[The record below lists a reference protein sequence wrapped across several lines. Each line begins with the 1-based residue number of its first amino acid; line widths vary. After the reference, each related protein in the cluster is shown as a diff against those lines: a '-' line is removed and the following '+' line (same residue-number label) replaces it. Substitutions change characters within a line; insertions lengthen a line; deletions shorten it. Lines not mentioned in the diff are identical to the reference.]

1 MNSRPS
7 LFPGSFPIPDIML
20 TNLLLP
26 TTPEKIQ
33 STNSPAIPFNQH
45 KSVPAFSVSSRDST
59 SKDSP
64 PLPPRSSSEEGVIIH
79 PPPPLDRRLKDGSL
93 FGAPVLFNK
102 FARSAAH
109 VPLSPSLWTRLIAIW
124 PNFHLAPLNARI
136 RRTMETFTSYL
147 RWFHFCGLM
156 LQRFS
161 G

>member
-1 MNSRPS
+1 
-7 LFPGSFPIPDIML
+7 ML

-109 VPLSPSLWTRLIAIW
+109 VPLSLDEVNRYLTQFSSRAFKRANTENNGDFHVISPMIPLLR
-124 PNFHLAPLNARI
+124 PNAPTIFRI
-136 RRTMETFTSYL
+136 MSA
-147 RWFHFCGLM
+147 
-156 LQRFS
+156 
-161 G
+161 